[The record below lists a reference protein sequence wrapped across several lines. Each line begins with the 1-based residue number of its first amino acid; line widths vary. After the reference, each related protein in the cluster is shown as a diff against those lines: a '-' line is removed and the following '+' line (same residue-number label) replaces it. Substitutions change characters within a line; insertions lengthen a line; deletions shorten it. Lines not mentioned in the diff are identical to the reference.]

1 MILQLPE
8 SGCGCLGVIMDWGCF
23 QPEPDVGLG
32 CVYFLSYCLGNDEN
46 NKECGEKQTSEASR
60 SFMKQAN
67 FVYFFV
73 HFSVALS

>member
-1 MILQLPE
+1 
-8 SGCGCLGVIMDWGCF
+8 MDWVCF

-46 NKECGEKQTSEASR
+46 NKECGEKQTLEASR

-67 FVYFFV
+67 FVYILSISLLSFRE
-73 HFSVALS
+73 VAQNPTVLCLCSL